1 MNFQILN
8 SQVLFWIL
16 LSLFIGLNVLDA
28 HSTHLVMRPHHYH
41 RERNPVARWVFR
53 KLGLPGGI
61 VFFKALLLGVLIP
74 AMIWYKAEDVF
85 SINIVL
91 STADILFVVVVAH
104 NYNVY
109 RKIQKNRRNR

>member
-1 MNFQILN
+1 
-8 SQVLFWIL
+8 
-16 LSLFIGLNVLDA
+16 
-28 HSTHLVMRPHHYH
+28 
-41 RERNPVARWVFR
+41 
-53 KLGLPGGI
+53 
-61 VFFKALLLGVLIP
+61 
-74 AMIWYKAEDVF
+74 MIWYKAEDVF